1 LEYDLT
7 KALIALE
14 DGSLFEGKSIGVSGN
29 TTGEVV
35 FNTAITGYQ
44 EIILV
49 LTDLT
54 LLRRHWFF
62 ILAYV
67 VQYLSLG
74 E

>member
-44 EIILV
+44 EIIL
-49 LTDLT
+49 TDLT

-62 ILAYV
+62 ILAGV
-67 VQYLSLG
+67 RRTVSIIR
-74 E
+74 